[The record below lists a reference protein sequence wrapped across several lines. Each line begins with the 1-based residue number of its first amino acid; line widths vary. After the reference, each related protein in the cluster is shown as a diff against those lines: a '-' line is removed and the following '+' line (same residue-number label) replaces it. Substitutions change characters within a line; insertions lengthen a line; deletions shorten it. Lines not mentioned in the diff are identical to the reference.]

1 MKEEEAN
8 WAGINKRRSIL
19 LSQSDWTQLP
29 DTGLTVDCV
38 FAWRDWR
45 HRVRSVNQENYGEI
59 LAAIVELEGFG
70 NAKPDLDFSG
80 HKYTFFERKEGSIY
94 ERKEGSVYERA
105 ELIAM
110 VKDILEE
117 IQSPEEVP
125 ETLEVPETKISL
137 DQITDI
143 KIAKKYVQKE
153 LEVSYRMQIKKASPP
168 LESSQL
174 YIERLNQAIDYLA
187 GTGTAFPLLEVLSEN
202 LSKNI
207 KDIAV
212 NVLRRHTSMI
222 TTFTEIEDRYLKSLK
237 IVEDSDRIEKLKEV
251 LEVFNGY

>member
-1 MKEEEAN
+1 MKEEEVN
-8 WAGINKRRSIL
+8 WTVVNKRRSIL

-29 DTGLTVDCV
+29 DTGLTVESV
-38 FAWRDWR
+38 FTWRDWR
-45 HRVRSVNQENYGEI
+45 HKVRFVNRRNYPDI
-59 LAAIVELEGFG
+59 LTAIVELEKFG
-70 NAKPDLDFSG
+70 KAKPDLDFSG

-94 ERKEGSVYERA
+94 ERKEGAVYERA

-110 VKDILEE
+110 IKDILEE

-125 ETLEVPETKISL
+125 EVKILL
-137 DQITDI
+137 DEIMDI
-143 KIAKKYVQKE
+143 EIAKKYVQRE
-153 LEVSYRMQIKKASPP
+153 LEASYRMQINKASSP
-168 LESSQL
+168 LEFSQL

-187 GTGTAFPLLEVLSEN
+187 GTGTAFPLLEVLSKN

-212 NVLRRHTSMI
+212 NILRCHTTMI

-237 IVEDSDRIEKLKEV
+237 IVQDSDRMEELKEV